1 MSKLTEE
8 KTEMVLNSLSRMKL
22 LTNLMDF
29 EYNME
34 LPDVAKSTLVRNH
47 IGRIKQSIEEI
58 NTNLN
63 HRIKLKIKD
72 TDLLD
77 EFSAEIMDLIG
88 IVTLMDIESLKAFNT
103 DLKNYLKSK

>member
-47 IGRIKQSIEEI
+47 ISRIKQSIEEI

>member
-47 IGRIKQSIEEI
+47 ISRIKQSIEEI
-58 NTNLN
+58 NTNLS

-88 IVTLMDIESLKAFNT
+88 IVSLMDIESLKAFNI

>member
-8 KTEMVLNSLSRMKL
+8 KVERVLNSLSRMKL
-22 LTNLMDF
+22 LNNLMDF

-47 IGRIKQSIEEI
+47 ISRIKQSIEEI
-58 NTNLN
+58 NINLSHN
-63 HRIKLKIKD
+63 IKLKN
-72 TDLLD
+72 TELLD

-88 IVTLMDIESLKAFNT
+88 IVSLMDIESLKAFNT